1 MSAINEMFYH
11 EPRSPFFEG
20 YELLLERSKAR
31 GIVEEVCRTTYSKR
45 YQNMRRRAR
54 AVGSFCFPDDDHN
67 FGEGHR
73 AKCLGLGL
81 IIGMCAGYLT
91 VPLIARGHY
100 AEVMG
105 ILLDSESDIF
115 GGYHHDTSLL
125 EEGIDPRYL
134 NSKIAEALPPQEHD
148 FLDRTLLVGVGW
160 SAQQVDGY
168 HKHFLGAFRPTAL
181 WIGRDMYRREIR
193 SHERTLSKP
202 GEVTVADI
210 RGDDADVC

>member
-11 EPRSPFFEG
+11 EHRSPFFDGFEK
-20 YELLLERSKAR
+20 LVKRSKSR

-45 YQNMRRRAR
+45 YQKMRRRAR
-54 AVGSFCFPDDDHN
+54 AVGSLCFPDDDNN
-67 FGEGHR
+67 FGEGDR
-73 AKCLGLGL
+73 AKCLGMGL
-81 IIGMCAGYLT
+81 IIGMRAGYLT
-91 VPLIARGHY
+91 VPRIAREHFLVEM
-100 AEVMG
+100 A
-105 ILLDSESDIF
+105 LQLDPESDYF
-115 GGYHHDTSLL
+115 GRYHHDTSLL